1 MDRRKTAKEEMEVLM
16 EISASFRR
24 RFNDKL
30 LTPQLRKELYEY
42 IVHLTTTFNII
53 REDKDST
60 VQLWVTQSY
69 RDHGMSP
76 DISIQVLDRVIYVND
91 DTLWRSIEGL
101 NEVAN
106 GE

>member
-1 MDRRKTAKEEMEVLM
+1 MNRMKTAKEEMEILM
-16 EISASFRR
+16 EISSSFRR
-24 RFNDKL
+24 RFNNKK

-42 IVHLTTTFNII
+42 IKFLTTKFNII

-69 RDHGMSP
+69 KDHGMSS
-76 DISIQVLDRVIYVND
+76 DILIYIVNGVINVND
-91 DTLWRSIEGL
+91 DSLWRTIEGL
-101 NEVAN
+101 NEVVN